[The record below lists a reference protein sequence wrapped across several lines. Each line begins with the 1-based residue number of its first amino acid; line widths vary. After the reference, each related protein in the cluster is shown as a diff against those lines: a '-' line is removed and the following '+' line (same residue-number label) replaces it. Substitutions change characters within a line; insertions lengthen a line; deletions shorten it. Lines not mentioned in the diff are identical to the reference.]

1 MSTSVDISTALE
13 ILVKH
18 YGFWVGNTTVIFS
31 TLIDYIPSGECLTS
45 AAYRSSVNDLYY
57 HCEGYVD
64 DEAMILKSNTDQTY
78 AKVYITFDEQSGDS
92 VLNQYVYWNRV
103 YGTLPTPTRSGYTF
117 DGWFTAASGGTEII
131 STTVLSTEDI
141 ISITLYA
148 QWTIIVATNW
158 IVDTT
163 EITYD
168 GSVTRFS
175 DSCLMD
181 GTSASMDTWIT
192 ANYPPE
198 NYEIGYVVRIS
209 HKHNETFPDIPTN
222 CPRLYYY
229 ATAS

>member
-148 QWTIIVATNW
+148 QWTLIVATNW
-158 IVDTT
+158 TVDTT
-163 EITYD
+163 VVTYD
-168 GSVTRFS
+168 GSVTMMS
-175 DSCLMD
+175 EEDGCLLDSGD
-181 GTSASMDTWIT
+181 ASMDTWIT
-192 ANYPPE
+192 ANYPPA
-198 NYEIGYVVRIS
+198 NYAVGYVMQIS
-209 HKHNETFPDIPTN
+209 HREATLPPTS
-222 CPRLYYY
+222 CIDGPYY
-229 ATAS
+229 ATAE